1 MASLVI
7 LGTAAAVPDSEHEN
21 THMALVAKQGVVLV
35 DCVGTPTVRLAEAGI
50 SLNAISDLVVTHF
63 HPDHV
68 SGIPMLLM
76 GMWLQGR
83 TQPLTIHG
91 LEHCLERVRGTMDFY
106 DWQTWPG
113 FFQVQ
118 FHDLPEEEGVQV
130 LEREDF
136 RVIASPVVH
145 LIPTIGL
152 RFESRP
158 EGRAIVYSCDTE
170 PCDALRNLA
179 EGANVLLHEAS
190 GANPGHS
197 TAAQA
202 GELAQQ
208 AGVKRLLLIHYPLG
222 EAIGRQMLAQAEV
235 SFGASVA
242 LAKDLMTIDL

>member
-202 GELAQQ
+202 GELARQ

>member
-222 EAIGRQMLAQAEV
+222 EAIGRQMLAQAEA